1 MRTATPQPRSP
12 RVRRTHDGYRHEAFL
27 WDGVEQFLAGT
38 VPFIRE
44 GLAAAQPVMAALT
57 PARIDL
63 LRDALGDDAAEVQFV
78 DMVEL
83 GANPARIIPAW
94 RRFTDAHTRSG
105 GAVRGIG
112 EPIWHGRRPAELV
125 ECQLHEALLNQAVEP
140 DTALWLL
147 CPYDVA
153 ALSGDVIAEAHRSHP
168 VVVEVERHRGST
180 SYGGAHHVGA
190 MFESDLPLVEVAV
203 SQRMLERSDLAT
215 ARADVAAHAL
225 SAGLPM
231 ERADELALAVHEVV
245 VNALE
250 HGGGR
255 GELRIWEE
263 DQALVCEVRDSGH
276 IPDPMVGRRAPDWH
290 DERGRGLWMANQLCD
305 LVQVRS
311 GDAGT
316 TVRIHSWL

>member
-1 MRTATPQPRSP
+1 MSP
-12 RVRRTHDGYRHEAFL
+12 R
-27 WDGVEQFLAGT
+27 
-38 VPFIRE
+38 
-44 GLAAAQPVMAALT
+44 T
-57 PARIDL
+57 P
-63 LRDALGDDAAEVQFV
+63 
-78 DMVEL
+78 
-83 GANPARIIPAW
+83 
-94 RRFTDAHTRSG
+94 
-105 GAVRGIG
+105 
-112 EPIWHGRRPAELV
+112 
-125 ECQLHEALLNQAVEP
+125 
-140 DTALWLL
+140 
-147 CPYDVA
+147 
-153 ALSGDVIAEAHRSHP
+153 
-168 VVVEVERHRGST
+168 
-180 SYGGAHHVGA
+180 
-190 MFESDLPLVEVAV
+190 
-203 SQRMLERSDLAT
+203 
-215 ARADVAAHAL
+215 